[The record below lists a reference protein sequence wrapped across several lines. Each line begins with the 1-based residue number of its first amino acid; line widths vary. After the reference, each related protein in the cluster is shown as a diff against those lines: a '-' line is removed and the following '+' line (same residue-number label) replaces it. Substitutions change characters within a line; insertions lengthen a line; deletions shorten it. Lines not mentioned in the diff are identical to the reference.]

1 MVEIFYDI
9 PPHIKELA
17 KNWVDLALRQTNPFE
32 AVKMI
37 SNFANSCSTE
47 EERDFVDF
55 YFKLRLERLL
65 NEHNND

>member
-17 KNWVDLALRQTNPFE
+17 KNWVDLALQQTNPFD

-37 SNFANSCSTE
+37 SNFADSCSTE

>member
-1 MVEIFYDI
+1 MVEIFYNI

>member
-17 KNWVDLALRQTNPFE
+17 KNWVDLALRQTNPFD

-37 SNFANSCSTE
+37 SNFADSCSTE

-55 YFKLRLERLL
+55 YFKLRLEQLK
-65 NEHNND
+65 NEDDSN